1 MDVYADQLDTY
12 REQLAAWHR
21 RHPDA
26 AADAG

>member
-26 AADAG
+26 ADPV